1 MIEKDD
7 ITKKELNDEDA
18 SKISGGVIISPRP
31 RGAGLAFKVK
41 CSSCGKE
48 ISYADHRWGEEQKG
62 TATFVKG
69 YFCNECVEKFRK
81 GEIKDETLLGKF
93 GQLDDRGN
101 PERYKPI
108 NPLGG
113 QH

>member
-1 MIEKDD
+1 MIEKNT
-7 ITKKELNDEDA
+7 ITRKELNDEDA
-18 SKISGGVIISPRP
+18 SKISGGAVIGLSPS
-31 RGAGLAFKVK
+31 AGLAFRVK

-48 ISYADHRWGEEQKG
+48 ISYADHRWGQEKKG

-69 YFCNECVEKFRK
+69 YFCNECIEKFRK

-101 PERYKPI
+101 PDRYKPI
-108 NPLGG
+108 DLLNG